1 MKAIDSEEL
10 KRIQVDILKA
20 VCRFCEDAKLRYF
33 LCAGT
38 MLGAIRHK
46 GFIPWDD
53 DIDIMM
59 PRPDYEI
66 FVRNF
71 KADHDYYKVYS
82 ISITKDYDYLFA
94 KVSDERTL
102 LLEKFN
108 ENKIGVNIDV
118 FPIDGFP
125 SSKFRGYLHY
135 LIIKIFKCC
144 YVRKIVTIRYIEN
157 ILKKIII
164 TIWRIFLF
172 AIPKSV
178 FSNLIQKKAKKI
190 PYETSKLL
198 GIVVWGYGKR
208 EICRRDVF
216 NDYILVEFE
225 NNQFRAMIG
234 YDEYLNNVYGDY
246 MKFPPIEKRKS
257 YHKRIGTFW
266 K

>member
-1 MKAIDSEEL
+1 MKEIDNEEL
-10 KRIQVDILKA
+10 KKIQIDILKA
-20 VCRFCEDAKLRYF
+20 VCQFCEDSKLRYF

-71 KADHDYYKVYS
+71 KANQDYYKVYS
-82 ISITKDYDYLFA
+82 LSVTKGYNNPFV

-102 LLEKFN
+102 LLEDIN
-108 ENKIGVNIDV
+108 ENRIGVNIDI

-125 SSKFRGYLHY
+125 SSKLRGYFHH
-135 LIIKIFKCC
+135 LIIKIFKYC
-144 YVRKIVTIRYIEN
+144 YCRKILTIRYKEN

-164 TIWRIFLF
+164 TILDMFLF
-172 AIPKSV
+172 VIPKSI
-178 FSNLIQKKAKKI
+178 FSKLIQKKAKKI

-208 EICRRDVF
+208 EICRKEVF
-216 NDYILVEFE
+216 KDYISVEFE

-234 YDEYLNNVYGDY
+234 YDEYLHNVYGDY
-246 MKFPPIEKRKS
+246 MKFPPIEERES
-257 YHKRIGTFW
+257 HHNRIGTFW